1 MQATRG
7 EFNVQG
13 FGGKFIGVG
22 QGATLELHGQN
33 KLGWTKITST
43 IPKITFDNGLIY
55 DIHVRLCRV
64 LAHRRSPVDDTRVRE
79 RDSKK
84 EIFFLSP
91 INDPPGPFGERKFT
105 KRKKF

>member
-64 LAHRRSPVDDTRVRE
+64 LAH
-79 RDSKK
+79 
-84 EIFFLSP
+84 
-91 INDPPGPFGERKFT
+91 
-105 KRKKF
+105 